1 MLFFKAINKRTW
13 ISKYQED
20 VLLHCLKNIIFV
32 LKLYLFKDSVEWCLF
47 LEAKFKFELGREFKS
62 LFSNILGAFFLGLWF
77 FCDYILSKAS
87 LSLFLCFSL
96 SHPRKLIIF
105 WHLSSSLW
113 KQVLPLNHF
122 SLSYLFIASHYL
134 VSPLLLFLS
143 LSLCMFPSLLNIIS
157 LILEYIN
164 LINKTI
170 PSLLNI
176 HIYLYLSYSHRN
188 IQKAS
193 DGIRLPVAR
202 KVQQKLSRHLQ

>member
-13 ISKYQED
+13 ISKYQELF
-20 VLLHCLKNIIFV
+20 LLHCLKNIIFV
-32 LKLYLFKDSVEWCLF
+32 LKLHFEWCLF

-62 LFSNILGAFFLGLWF
+62 LFSNILGAFLLGLWF

-143 LSLCMFPSLLNIIS
+143 LFVCFLLF
-157 LILEYIN
+157 L
-164 LINKTI
+164 T
-170 PSLLNI
+170 
-176 HIYLYLSYSHRN
+176 
-188 IQKAS
+188 
-193 DGIRLPVAR
+193 
-202 KVQQKLSRHLQ
+202 